1 MQPRK
6 ISGARYHHVTTYVE
20 SRKRGNVAGVVAEGE
35 GEGAGEA
42 GIRDFDVPRGT
53 DQNVLRLDVAVDD
66 AVEMQVAEAEE
77 DLKDD
82 GFDGLHGDAAAELV
96 GIGLEVVI
104 EILEV
109 EFDFRGAHYNAAQSR
124 NREGKRGT
132 HFTMLGC
139 CNSRKIEISRINT
152 GEMPSSSFDMGI
164 TLSANVSFVWRSRT
178 LYLSHQLRTV
188 VQIHFP
194 IRSGTYGRYLG
205 SKFHKQR
212 VQFHNVPLL
221 KKKKKMMMMTDGQ
234 KERGP

>member
-6 ISGARYHHVTTYVE
+6 ISGARYHHVTTYVQ

-35 GEGAGEA
+35 GEGAGEPE
-42 GIRDFDVPRGT
+42 IRDFDVPRGT
-53 DQNVLRLDVAVDD
+53 DENVLRLDVAVDD

-77 DLKDD
+77 DLEDD
-82 GFDGLHGDAAAELV
+82 RLDGLHGDAAAELV

-109 EFDFRGAHYNAAQSR
+109 EFDFRSAHHNATQSR
-124 NREGKRGT
+124 HREEKRRT

-178 LYLSHQLRTV
+178 LYLRHQLSTV
-188 VQIHFP
+188 IHIHFS
-194 IRSGTYGRYLG
+194 IGSRTYGGYLG
-205 SKFHKQR
+205 SKSHNHVYNFITFHY
-212 VQFHNVPLL
+212 
-221 KKKKKMMMMTDGQ
+221 
-234 KERGP
+234 